1 MAIFI
6 DKISKSYGD
15 KKVLSNFSLNI
26 PDSSN
31 ISIMGESG
39 CGKTTLL
46 KLILGLEKIDS
57 GEISDLDNKKISAC
71 FQEDRLVE
79 NLTAYRNIKIVSDNK
94 ITKDFLKTE
103 FSKVGLE
110 ESVCDSKIEF
120 LSGGMKRRIA
130 IIRALIVDSD
140 IVLLDEPTKGLDD
153 VNKKMV
159 LDYILE
165 KTKDKTLICVT
176 HSLDEAK
183 YISDTIVNM

>member
-1 MAIFI
+1 MAIYI
-6 DKISKSYGD
+6 DNISKSFDD
-15 KKVLSNFSLNI
+15 KIVLKNFSLNI
-26 PDSSN
+26 PDKSN
-31 ISIMGESG
+31 ICIMGESG

-57 GEISDLDNKKISAC
+57 GKITGVKNKKIYAC

-79 NLTAYRNIKIVSDNK
+79 NLTAYRNIKIVADKKISKESLIHEFTKIGLDN
-94 ITKDFLKTE
+94 
-103 FSKVGLE
+103 
-110 ESVCDSKIEF
+110 SVCDSKIRI

-130 IIRALIVDSD
+130 ILRALVVDSD
-140 IVLLDEPTKGLDD
+140 VVILDEPTKGLDD
-153 VNKKMV
+153 VNKKIV

-165 KTKDKTLICVT
+165 KTKDKILICVT